1 MKHARFFPLVAFSAL
16 LIACGSDPEPQYG
29 PDPQLPD
36 PQRGLLPDMKI
47 ANPAEWGDQRPT
59 VPQGYTIAAIATDLQ
74 IPRQT
79 LVLPNGDILV
89 AEGRG
94 GGRRALTPKD
104 VIAGIIKAKGT
115 SPVPGGDRLTLL
127 RDSDG
132 DGSYERTIFADNLN
146 APYGLALV
154 GGHFYVAN
162 QDALVRF
169 DYRDGMTS
177 RRSGQVNRSVF
188 YEKEMSARD
197 VTRAY
202 AEWFEGYEQDP
213 AEILQRTFREVG
225 GYDDIVVL
233 RDIPFESC
241 CEHHMSAIRGTV
253 SVGYLPR
260 NRVVGISKL
269 ARVVDAFAHRL
280 QVQERLT
287 AQIADTIDEVLAPR
301 GVGVIVKGTHAC
313 MASRG
318 VRNHGVSMVTSRML
332 GAFRD
337 DPAARQEF
345 LAALA

>member
-1 MKHARFFPLVAFSAL
+1 M
-16 LIACGSDPEPQYG
+16 
-29 PDPQLPD
+29 
-36 PQRGLLPDMKI
+36 
-47 ANPAEWGDQRPT
+47 
-59 VPQGYTIAAIATDLQ
+59 
-74 IPRQT
+74 
-79 LVLPNGDILV
+79 
-89 AEGRG
+89 
-94 GGRRALTPKD
+94 
-104 VIAGIIKAKGT
+104 
-115 SPVPGGDRLTLL
+115 
-127 RDSDG
+127 
-132 DGSYERTIFADNLN
+132 
-146 APYGLALV
+146 
-154 GGHFYVAN
+154 
-162 QDALVRF
+162 
-169 DYRDGMTS
+169 
-177 RRSGQVNRSVF
+177 
-188 YEKEMSARD
+188 
-197 VTRAY
+197 TRAY

-233 RDIPFESC
+233 RDIPFKSC